1 MNSRGWILSLM
12 VLCLNVACSDK
23 EHAPVVEES
32 TITVDTVN
40 VDVVLPE
47 NIQMQ
52 WMPAISMAMHNIMK
66 AQRKLE
72 KR

>member
-1 MNSRGWILSLM
+1 MNCKVWIQSLM
-12 VLCLNVACSDK
+12 VLCLIAACNDK

-40 VDVVLPE
+40 VDVVLPD

-52 WMPAISMAMHNIMK
+52 WMPAISMA
-66 AQRKLE
+66 
-72 KR
+72 